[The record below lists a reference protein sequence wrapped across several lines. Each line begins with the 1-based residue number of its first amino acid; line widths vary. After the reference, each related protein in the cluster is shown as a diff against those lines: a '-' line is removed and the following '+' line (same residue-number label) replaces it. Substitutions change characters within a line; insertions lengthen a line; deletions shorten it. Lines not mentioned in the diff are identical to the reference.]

1 MTLGVAKFTRF
12 NRGTK
17 FVEAAAKSLGV
28 AYDLCRILPAKFLH
42 LAGGNNQ
49 RGQGVEVVVTGGA
62 REDTAIGGRPV
73 FFLSVCLHVAQ
84 NNAALRPWEG
94 FMGAARHPRCP
105 FMYRR
110 LKLA

>member
-28 AYDLCRILPAKFLH
+28 AYDLCRVLPAKFLH

-49 RGQGVEVVVTGGA
+49 RGQGVKMVVTGGA
-62 REDTAIGGRPV
+62 GEDTAISGRPV
-73 FFLSVCLHVAQ
+73 FFLSIGIHVAQ
-84 NNAALRPWEG
+84 NHAALRPGEG

-105 FMYRR
+105 
-110 LKLA
+110 LV